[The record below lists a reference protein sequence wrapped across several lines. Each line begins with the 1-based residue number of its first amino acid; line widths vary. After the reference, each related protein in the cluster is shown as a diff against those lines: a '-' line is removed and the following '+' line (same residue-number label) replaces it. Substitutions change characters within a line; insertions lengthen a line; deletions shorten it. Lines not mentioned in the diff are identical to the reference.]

1 VPYLGNKSHIGVL
14 SPQFARVR
22 FFIYLTIFVLL
33 LVACGQDT
41 QEEEPS
47 PVKAGELVFQQNCMG
62 CHTTTGAVKTGP
74 GLGRLFEREKLV
86 NGQNF
91 SRENLKQL
99 IQQGSNGGRMPGTRL
114 SDEELEQLLL
124 YLEQAT
130 K

>member
-1 VPYLGNKSHIGVL
+1 LNYKTQPPGK
-14 SPQFARVR
+14 
-22 FFIYLTIFVLL
+22 FFIYLTMLVLL
-33 LVACGQDT
+33 LAACGDKDT

-47 PVKAGELVFQQNCMG
+47 PVEAGRLVFQQNCQG
-62 CHTTTGAVKTGP
+62 CHTLTGAVKTGP

-86 NGQNF
+86 NGETF
-91 SRENLKQL
+91 SREALKQL

-114 SDEELEQLLL
+114 AVEELEQLLL